1 MEGEFIRNHW
11 KYNNFKV
18 YVLLFPETET
28 ETQRETERETEEELK
43 PSFLTRFSKQGQNYQ
58 RFN

>member
-1 MEGEFIRNHW
+1 MEAEFTRNHW
-11 KYNNFKV
+11 KYNNFKA

-28 ETQRETERETEEELK
+28 ETQRETQREEELK

-58 RFN
+58 QFN